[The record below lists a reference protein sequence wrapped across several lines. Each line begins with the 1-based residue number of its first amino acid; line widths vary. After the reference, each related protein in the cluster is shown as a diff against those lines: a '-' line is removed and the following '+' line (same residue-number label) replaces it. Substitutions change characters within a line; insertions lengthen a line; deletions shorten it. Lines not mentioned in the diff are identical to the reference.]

1 MIGALMLDIA
11 GTELTQEDIEL
22 LRAPQVGGVIL
33 FARNIQSPAQVRAL
47 TDHMRQVRP
56 DILIAVDQEGGRVQR
71 LKQGFTLLPAMGRFG
86 ELYQTEPERALKLA
100 EECGWLMATEVLAVG
115 IDFSFAPVLDLNDIS
130 DVIGDRAFAQQPA
143 DIIALADAFLR
154 GMHRAG
160 MATTGKHFPG
170 HGSVKAD
177 SHVAAAI
184 DSRTFA
190 EIQRHD
196 LQTFIQLQNHL
207 DALMPAHVIYDQV
220 DPNPAGF
227 SEFWLQQVL
236 RQDMGYDGVLFSD
249 DLSMQAAC
257 VAGDAD
263 ARLRAALA
271 AGCDMGLVC
280 NNRAAQQ
287 LALNAITD
295 FPLPNQARL
304 ERMRGKIPELSA
316 EFSIAEVLDLGD
328 EWRSVRDRI
337 LVFKEQSATLLAA
350 QTSHDP
356 TNYSSTTKNAA
367 T

>member
-22 LRAPQVGGVIL
+22 LSAPQVGGVIL
-33 FARNIQSPAQVRAL
+33 FARNIHSPAQVRDL

-86 ELYQTEPERALKLA
+86 ELYQSEPERALDLV

-115 IDFSFAPVLDLNDIS
+115 IDFSFAPVLDLNGVS
-130 DVIGDRAFAQQPA
+130 DVIGDRAFAARPV

-184 DSRTFA
+184 DSRSFT
-190 EIQRHD
+190 EIQQQD
-196 LQTFIQLQNHL
+196 MQTFLQLQNQL

-236 RQDMGYDGVLFSD
+236 RKDLGYDGVLFSD

-295 FPLPNQARL
+295 FPLPNQTRL
-304 ERMRGKIPELSA
+304 ERMRGKIPELST
-316 EFSIAEVLDLGD
+316 EFKITEVLDLGD

-337 LVFKEQSATLLAA
+337 LAFKEQSAT

-356 TNYSSTTKNAA
+356 TNYSSSTKNAA

>member
-47 TDHMRQVRP
+47 TDHMRQIRP

-86 ELYQTEPERALKLA
+86 ELYQTKPERALKLA

-190 EIQRHD
+190 EIQQHD
-196 LQTFIQLQNHL
+196 LQTFIQLQNQL

-304 ERMRGKIPELSA
+304 ERMRGKIPALNTVELR
-316 EFSIAEVLDLGD
+316 ETLDLGD
-328 EWRSVRDRI
+328 EWRTVRDRI
-337 LVFKEQSATLLAA
+337 LTFKEQSAALLAA
-350 QTSHDP
+350 QASRDP
-356 TNYSSTTKNAA
+356 TAYTI
-367 T
+367 